1 MSDIRIDLGRTTNQ
15 EQAERLK
22 AIIPSVGS
30 VDTLNISIPRTSATE
45 VDPLFSLLHESGFA
59 VHSRGDEES
68 YYIVAR
74 RIH

>member
-1 MSDIRIDLGRTTNQ
+1 MSDIRIDLSRTTNQ

-45 VDPLFSLLHESGFA
+45 VDPLFDLLHESGFA
-59 VHSRGDEES
+59 VDSRGDEES